1 MKLKRHL
8 AGILEKRNQRTG
20 EVVFRK
26 EVYTDFFEES
36 LFSKLSRTFD
46 FWWFLSF
53 LILNLFSLYAINTK
67 IGIISVSVGCTV
79 LFQKLLEVINKVNKE
94 RKAPS
99 KEHLD
104 EVFQKEFQK
113 FISEHQQGD
122 DIL

>member
-8 AGILEKRNQRTG
+8 AGILEKRNSITG

-26 EVYTDFFEES
+26 EIYADFIEES
-36 LFSKLSRTFD
+36 LFSKLSKTFN

-53 LILNLFSLYAINTK
+53 LMLNFIFLYAINTK
-67 IGIISVSVGCTV
+67 IGIIVVSVVCTV
-79 LFQKLLEVINKVNKE
+79 LFQQLLEIINQVNRE

-113 FISEHQQGD
+113 FISEHQKGD